1 MEKLSP
7 GLAPSSL
14 VPLHHPLSQERFPG
28 DFMFPTWASGPLG
41 KSGPM
46 STDLNSDIYAERG
59 WAPVSMCLPVM
70 GYVGKCGEVGQ
81 SKQPL
86 FPKLGPPPS
95 PSVSHQSC
103 QPSIL

>member
-1 MEKLSP
+1 
-7 GLAPSSL
+7 
-14 VPLHHPLSQERFPG
+14 
-28 DFMFPTWASGPLG
+28 MFPTWASGPLG
-41 KSGPM
+41 KSGPT
-46 STDLNSDIYAERG
+46 STVLNSDIYAERG
-59 WAPVSMCLPVM
+59 WAPVSMRLPVM

-103 QPSIL
+103 RPSTHVMFHPGHLQTEVVFRNEVLW